1 LEWWVPGEHFVKKNA
16 ESPPVDWLAV
26 ALVEKNLWRDVLR
39 RAADSVGTF
48 GADLGEA
55 KVYQLKIAIGM
66 NHNILGLE
74 IAIDNLFALQVL
86 KNGNDLCTIEL
97 CLLAIK
103 VAHTP
108 MICK

>member
-1 LEWWVPGEHFVKKNA
+1 
-16 ESPPVDWLAV
+16 V

-48 GADLGEA
+48 GADLGKAE
-55 KVYQLKIAIGM
+55 VYQLEVAIRM
-66 NHNILGLE
+66 NHNVLRLE

-86 KNGNDLCTIEL
+86 ENGNDLRAIEL
-97 CLLAIK
+97 CLLTIK

-108 MICK
+108 MIRK